1 MEGDNTGI
9 AWYAQYGDAFGVIT
23 SFFTAAG
30 TIGLVATIV
39 LQYQTLKAQQ
49 LELTETRKEL
59 SAQKDELAGQH
70 RMMQRQTEILKE
82 QSETSNYEV
91 FLKEYKLLYDKIPSA
106 KQTELI
112 VKYENLDFEKCL
124 DSLNEKGVYEF
135 LKFIDMS
142 LVSIGGKSKLFYISR
157 TENEKRFLF
166 IASVLADRLFKNITG
181 LIGNNI
187 RKEEFLNF
195 ASMELWV
202 SEDDFVLNALG
213 EISREQRSD
222 FGSYL
227 DEAIKLKKR
236 LISHRQYRFYKAL
249 VEELKWNCSPEISSL
264 IDKALS
270 GVEMTSRIDLENLL
284 SVLPEQVSL
293 ESYGLTISNIFSYLT
308 SDQDAI
314 DKKIENIKHCKT
326 QFDRMHDL
334 LSRYT

>member
-135 LKFIDMS
+135 
-142 LVSIGGKSKLFYISR
+142 
-157 TENEKRFLF
+157 
-166 IASVLADRLFKNITG
+166 
-181 LIGNNI
+181 
-187 RKEEFLNF
+187 
-195 ASMELWV
+195 
-202 SEDDFVLNALG
+202 
-213 EISREQRSD
+213 
-222 FGSYL
+222 
-227 DEAIKLKKR
+227 
-236 LISHRQYRFYKAL
+236 
-249 VEELKWNCSPEISSL
+249 
-264 IDKALS
+264 
-270 GVEMTSRIDLENLL
+270 
-284 SVLPEQVSL
+284 
-293 ESYGLTISNIFSYLT
+293 
-308 SDQDAI
+308 
-314 DKKIENIKHCKT
+314 
-326 QFDRMHDL
+326 
-334 LSRYT
+334 